1 MRRLPC
7 KQGAKRRSE
16 QWKRPCDRCPQSKL
30 IKRSCAE
37 TPNHLYRLVEHYTR
51 PHEQQQLINIS
62 ATNFLLGN
70 QLHSVKQKKACTS
83 SEVHAFSFLLHFY
96 FSASFFICS
105 TALVNQTV
113 SKQQHTESKPLWN
126 CFLAASAVS
135 V

>member
-70 QLHSVKQKKACTS
+70 QLHSVKQKRHALQAKCMPFNFYFIFTS
-83 SEVHAFSFLLHFY
+83 AHLFSFVPQLWLTRLYPSNSTQSQSHY
-96 FSASFFICS
+96 GTAS
-105 TALVNQTV
+105 
-113 SKQQHTESKPLWN
+113 
-126 CFLAASAVS
+126 
-135 V
+135 